1 MNIRSALGICLIA
14 SGLYPLGAQTFV
26 GFDYFSGP
34 TIDTTKWTLNSNQI
48 GTASFTQIAFPEN
61 EPPIPSRLYFSAGG
75 ATTDNAAILVWN
87 GAITKTTDWTVGGVF
102 YRLPNLPLSTNS
114 HVEIG
119 LSIWASGEVL
129 PGAKPD
135 DMFSIALDLYRETG
149 STPIPGI
156 FTSVREGGADVPAKE
171 VNQTIGLALVKFGV
185 SYNAANQTL
194 SAGYATSSDNG
205 LTWSLFTPLGESY
218 STASWD
224 FSGSETPSFQMGILG
239 AANNFAVLADPTYS
253 VMALGF
259 QTTLGSPVPE
269 PSTYAALLG
278 LGALGFA
285 YLRRRR

>member
-1 MNIRSALGICLIA
+1 MNIRSALGIFLIA

-26 GFDYFSGP
+26 GFDNFSGP
-34 TIDTTKWTLNSNQI
+34 TIDTTKWTLNSDQI
-48 GTASFTQIAFPEN
+48 GTASLTQIAFPEN
-61 EPPIPSRLYFSAGG
+61 EPPIPSRLYFSAGS
-75 ATTDNAAILVWN
+75 AATDNAAILVWN
-87 GAITKTTDWTVGGVF
+87 GTITKTTDWTVGGVF
-102 YRLPNLPLSTNS
+102 YRPPNLPLNTNS

-135 DMFSIALDLYRETG
+135 DMFSIALDLYRDGT
-149 STPIPGI
+149 TTVTPGI

-171 VNQTIGLALVKFGV
+171 VNQPFSLELVKFGV
-185 SYNAANQTL
+185 SYNAASQTL
-194 SAGYATSSDNG
+194 SAGYATYNEPEAKWND
-205 LTWSLFTPLGESY
+205 FTPIGPAY

-224 FSGSETPSFQMGILG
+224 FSGAETPSFQMGILG
-239 AANNFAVLADPTYS
+239 AANNFAVVPDPTYS

-278 LGALGFA
+278 LGALGFVF
-285 YLRRRR
+285 LRRRR